1 MIRKL
6 MTLIK
11 NYDKIMKIVDES
23 EKKEVKVTQVAPKSK
38 GKAYSTFNMPKDQL
52 EYIIKKEKGEL

>member
-11 NYDKIMKIVDES
+11 NYDKIMAMIDE
-23 EKKEVKVTQVAPKSK
+23 KDTIKVTKVDTKEK
-38 GKAYSTFNMPKDQL
+38 RYSTFNMPKDQL
-52 EYIIKKEKGEL
+52 DYIQKKEKGE

>member
-11 NYDKIMKIVDES
+11 NYDKIMSMIG
-23 EKKEVKVTQVAPKSK
+23 EKDTIKVTKVDTKEK
-38 GKAYSTFNMPKDQL
+38 RYSTFNMPKDQL
-52 EYIIKKEKGEL
+52 EYIQKKEKGE